1 MDTKGVNDME
11 SRIIEAAKQVFVR
24 KGYEAATMSDVAT
37 EAGIGRTALHYYY
50 RTKEIL
56 FDAIFGQ
63 LMAALLP
70 NINRIMELDKP
81 MLEKIPLV
89 IEQYIELIKKNPLFP
104 VFVIN
109 ELNRDPL
116 HLFRVVMKEPERIR
130 PIQKLRAQIEREMEL
145 GVIRKMPV
153 EDLVTTIVSLV
164 VFPMLIRQPLSAAF
178 WGGDLN
184 QFEEFMNRRHDL
196 IVGIVTQMLKI

>member
-1 MDTKGVNDME
+1 MDTKDVNDME
-11 SRIIEAAKQVFVR
+11 SRIIEAAKLVFIR

-63 LMAALLP
+63 LIAALLP
-70 NINRIMELDKP
+70 NINRVMEQDMP

-89 IEQYIELIKKNPLFP
+89 IDLYIGIIRKNPLFP

-116 HLFRVVMKEPERIR
+116 HLFRTVMKEPERIR
-130 PIQKLRAQIEREMEL
+130 PIQRLRAQIEREMEE
-145 GVIRKMPV
+145 GIIRKMPV
-153 EDLVTTIVSLV
+153 EDLATTIISLV
-164 VFPMLIRQPLSAAF
+164 VFPMLIREPLNAAF
-178 WGGDLN
+178 WSGDMHR
-184 QFEEFMNRRHDL
+184 FEEFMNRRRDL
-196 IVGIVTQMLKI
+196 IGGIVTQMLKV